1 MTATMIRAQV
11 KDECVAEAE
20 QAARTMFAAINEA
33 RPGGVKYASTRAG
46 ENTFIV
52 LLALEGEENPLAA
65 IPEFRAF
72 QAALPQYLAGPPVVE
87 QLDVLGS
94 YDLF

>member
-33 RPGGVKYASTRAG
+33 RPGGVKYASSRVG
-46 ENTFIV
+46 DNTFVV
-52 LLALEGEENPLAA
+52 LIQFDGDENPLAA
-65 IPEFRAF
+65 IPEFREF

-94 YDLF
+94 YALF

>member
-11 KDECVAEAE
+11 KDECVAAEA
-20 QAARTMFAAINEA
+20 AARTMFAAINDV

-52 LLALEGEENPLAA
+52 LLALEGEQNPLVA

>member
-20 QAARTMFAAINEA
+20 AAARTMFAAINEA
-33 RPGGVKYASTRAG
+33 RPDGVKYASTRAG
-46 ENTFIV
+46 DNTFLV
-52 LLALEGEENPLAA
+52 LIQLEGDENPLTA
-65 IPEFRAF
+65 IPEFREF

-94 YDLF
+94 YGLF

>member
-1 MTATMIRAQV
+1 M
-11 KDECVAEAE
+11 
-20 QAARTMFAAINEA
+20 
-33 RPGGVKYASTRAG
+33 
-46 ENTFIV
+46 
-52 LLALEGEENPLAA
+52 LLALEGDENPLAA
-65 IPEFRAF
+65 IREFREF